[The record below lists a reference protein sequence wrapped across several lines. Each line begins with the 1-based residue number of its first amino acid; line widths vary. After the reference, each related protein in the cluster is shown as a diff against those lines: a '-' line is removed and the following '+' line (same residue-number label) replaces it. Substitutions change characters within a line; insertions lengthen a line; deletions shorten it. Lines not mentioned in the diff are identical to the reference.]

1 MKTYLSRTWI
11 SAKLVPGKSA
21 IHGDGIF
28 AAADIAAGEKVM
40 EFGGATIS
48 REDALSDNYRF
59 RSMWMIEYDV
69 FLALP
74 NSDTEPSL
82 DENLNHS
89 CDANI
94 WLESDVDLTARRD
107 IKAGE
112 EITLDQ
118 GTWNGTAWGFDE
130 DEYAADSEDGCSCGA
145 PQCRGT
151 LTEEDWKSPALQA
164 QYRGHFHPLVQAL
177 IDRLGRD
184 DTPLHADTEATGP
197 L

>member
-1 MKTYLSRTWI
+1 MRTFISRSWI
-11 SAKLVPGKSA
+11 NPKLVPGKSA
-21 IHGDGIF
+21 IHGNGIF
-28 AAADIAAGEKVM
+28 AAAPIAAGEKVM
-40 EFGGATIS
+40 EFGGATLS
-48 REDALSDNYRF
+48 REEALSDNYRF
-59 RSMWMIEYDV
+59 RSMWMVDRDV

-94 WLESDVDLTARRD
+94 WLEGDVDLTARRD

-130 DEYAADSEDGCSCGA
+130 DEYAADSDEGCSCGA
-145 PQCRGT
+145 PQCRRA
-151 LTEEDWKSPALQA
+151 LTEEDWKNPALQA
-164 QYRGHFHPLVQAL
+164 QYRGHFHPLVQDL
-177 IDRLGRD
+177 IDRRARGED
-184 DTPLHADTEATGP
+184 HASANAAAAR
-197 L
+197 

>member
-1 MKTYLSRTWI
+1 MKTYLTRTWI
-11 SAKLVPGKSA
+11 SPKLVPGKSA

-28 AAADIAAGEKVM
+28 AAADIAAGEKIM
-40 EFGGATIS
+40 EFGGSTIS
-48 REDALSDNYRF
+48 REEALSDNYRF
-59 RSMWMIEYDV
+59 RSMWMIEYDI

-94 WLESDVDLTARRD
+94 WLESDVDLTARRA

-130 DEYAADSEDGCSCGA
+130 DEYAADSEDGCSCGV
-145 PQCRGT
+145 PQCRRV
-151 LTEEDWKSPALQA
+151 LTEEDWKNPALQA
-164 QYRGHFHPLVQAL
+164 QYRGHFHPQVQVL
-177 IDRLGRD
+177 IDRLARSD
-184 DTPLHADTEATGP
+184 VPAPADAADP
-197 L
+197 R